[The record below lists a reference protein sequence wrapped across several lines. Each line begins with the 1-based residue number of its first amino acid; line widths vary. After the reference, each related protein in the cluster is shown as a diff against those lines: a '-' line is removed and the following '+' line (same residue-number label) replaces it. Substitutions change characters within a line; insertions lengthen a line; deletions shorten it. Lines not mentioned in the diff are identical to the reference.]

1 MSEELYKKY
10 RPRTLKG
17 VIGQPDAVK
26 VLTGY
31 LASGNVPHTILFSGN
46 SGCGKTT
53 LARILTDKL
62 GCDDMDFS
70 EINAADT
77 RGIDTV
83 REIKQQM
90 QARPLAGPCRVYLM
104 DECQKLTSDSQSAM
118 LKILEDTPKHVYF
131 MLATTHPEKILTAV
145 RNRCTEIKLR
155 SLKPAEVRQL
165 LDKVCGKESLT
176 VSDEVLSAI
185 VEASEG
191 SARKSL
197 VLLDKVAQLSD
208 DADRLAAIV
217 GDDVSTT
224 PAFAI
229 VQEILYK
236 NGKPSWPAVAKILDG
251 LGNDQEWEG
260 LRHMVLTCAAKHLI
274 KTGSAK
280 AANVIQAFQY
290 NYFDSKRAGFVLSCY
305 TAVNS

>member
-31 LASGNVPHTILFSGN
+31 LASGNVPHMLLFSGN

-53 LARILTDKL
+53 LARIMADKL
-62 GCDDMDFS
+62 GCGEMDFT

-83 REIKQQM
+83 REIRQQM
-90 QARPLAGPCRVYLM
+90 HSRPLSGTCRVYLH
-104 DECQKLTSDSQSAM
+104 DEQHRATGDAMSAM
-118 LKILEDTPKHVYF
+118 LKMTEDTPKHVYF
-131 MLATTHPEKILTAV
+131 MFATTHPEKILPAL

-197 VLLDKVAQLSD
+197 VLLDKVAQLTD
-208 DADRLAAIV
+208 DADRLAAITV
-217 GDDVSTT
+217 ADAKSA
-224 PAFAI
+224 AFDI
-229 VQEILYK
+229 VRAILYAK
-236 NGKPSWPAVAKILDG
+236 GKPSWASVAKIIDG
-251 LGNDQEWEG
+251 LGDGEEWES
-260 LRHMVLTCAAKHLI
+260 LRHMVLTCATKELL
-274 KTGSAK
+274 KNGSAK

-290 NYFDSKRAGFVLSCY
+290 NYFDSKRAGFVLSCF